1 LFSGSR
7 CSDGG
12 SNKEK
17 DHLSLRHI
25 DEQQIY
31 ITATHVRALI
41 DDEAE
46 DEDEDLL
53 ADNVEEEEAVADE
66 EEFRDLI
73 ASTQEEKVGDQSRR
87 AALHRK
93 WLQQQAW
100 TVLFSLFSVTIT
112 LYTMELLFFGPRAC
126 YQNNLGAK
134 ICRMLNLQKISWSD

>member
-1 LFSGSR
+1 MFLGSR

-17 DHLSLRHI
+17 DHLSLRHL

-53 ADNVEEEEAVADE
+53 AENVEEEEAVADE

-100 TVLFSLFSVTIT
+100 TVLFSLFFSHHNSVYHGTSVFRSQS
-112 LYTMELLFFGPRAC
+112 LLP
-126 YQNNLGAK
+126 K
-134 ICRMLNLQKISWSD
+134 